1 MKCLYCRAKLLHVL
15 RDGRYSRLGGRLFH
29 VQAVASARNKV
40 NRPAAQAIKDKN
52 ASWDYIEAAA
62 LALKSA
68 LSYGIGVFA
77 VATQRTNRI
86 SAGGAVHF
94 LL

>member
-1 MKCLYCRAKLLHVL
+1 MFCGTADTHDWEEGCFTYKLLP
-15 RDGRYSRLGGRLFH
+15 
-29 VQAVASARNKV
+29 AARNKV

-77 VATQRTNRI
+77 IATQRTNRI